1 MSTSF
6 VTRELLHTRLSSF
19 PAAATTCAASPRNLR
34 AAVRRVGMTS
44 SRPFAMQASTSVRAC
59 PLPHTMRLATVAVL
73 SLSAALL
80 LSNPD
85 SFDHTAGPRSGLQYY
100 PAHHHTQA
108 ASSHRCLAVASPVD
122 VAPGRRSAHSA
133 TTLPKATS
141 PKRPSSLLSS
151 SRYGSNK
158 ELMLAESLGKTLA
171 SSYKS
176 S

>member
-1 MSTSF
+1 MSTFF
-6 VTRELLHTRLSSF
+6 VTRESLYTRLSSF
-19 PAAATTCAASPRNLR
+19 SAAATSASSLRNLR
-34 AAVRRVGMTS
+34 AAVRRSGITTG
-44 SRPFAMQASTSVRAC
+44 RRFAMQASTSVRAC
-59 PLPHTMRLATVAVL
+59 PLPQTMRLATVAVL

-108 ASSHRCLAVASPVD
+108 TSSHRCLAVASPAA

-133 TTLPKATS
+133 TTSLPKATS
-141 PKRPSSLLSS
+141 PKGPSSP
-151 SRYGSNK
+151 YGSNK